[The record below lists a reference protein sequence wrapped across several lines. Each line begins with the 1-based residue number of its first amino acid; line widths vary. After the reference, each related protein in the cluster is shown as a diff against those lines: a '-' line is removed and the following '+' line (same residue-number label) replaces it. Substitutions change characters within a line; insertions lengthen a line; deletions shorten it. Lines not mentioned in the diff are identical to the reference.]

1 MTPKYGKI
9 EKRTMIDD
17 LGSQKIVT
25 TKYRDYKPYTTINY
39 EIRVLVKDQTEELA
53 EYVRFRK
60 ENKNKSAFRTE
71 PNNSGSGY
79 YIVKCWEEIE

>member
-1 MTPKYGKI
+1 MKTK
-9 EKRTMIDD
+9 IDD

-25 TKYRDYKPYTTINY
+25 TKYRDYKPFTVINY
-39 EIRVLVKDQTEELA
+39 EVRVLVKDQTEELA

-60 ENKNKSAFRTE
+60 EDKHKSAFRTE
-71 PNNSGSGY
+71 ANNSGKGY